1 MDPAPIGTAEW
12 AEIGRLLTTLWLVV
26 LCIVLF
32 ATNMLLGHNMIPSL
46 LASEHLPGGWQKS
59 RPVFYLFALIFF
71 GLALFFLARVVDFA
85 GVLGVFWPDYW
96 I

>member
-12 AEIGRLLTTLWLVV
+12 AEIGKLLTNLWLVV
-26 LCIVLF
+26 LFIVLF
-32 ATNMLLGHNMIPSL
+32 ASNILLGHNMIPSL
-46 LASEHLPGGWQKS
+46 VASEHLPGSWQKS

-71 GLALFFLARVVDFA
+71 GLALFFLVRVIDLA
-85 GVLGVFWPDYW
+85 GVLEDFWPDYW